1 MYMDACALGPSLD
14 KLASQ
19 GSRERQSRTALGWPV
34 WYRDKFKCR
43 YLLSAKQHLQQVGT
57 CLWLSKEVPELGT
70 IVPAGLSMR
79 LFIFCMY
86 VVGGAC
92 FSCVHMHVEAQG

>member
-1 MYMDACALGPSLD
+1 MYMDTCAPEPSSD

-19 GSRERQSRTALGWPV
+19 GSRERQSRTVLGWPV

-43 YLLSAKQHLQQVGT
+43 CPLSAKQHLQQVGT

-70 IVPAGLSMR
+70 IVPAGLSMC
-79 LFIFCMY
+79 LFTLFPFFVCM
-86 VVGGAC
+86 
-92 FSCVHMHVEAQG
+92 